1 MLIASRN
8 PFNRNG
14 LRIFGAS
21 FLLMMTVM
29 VYGYSGLLISCL
41 TVPTYTKPIDT
52 LEELAASKDV
62 ILYITQDKMSL
73 GGFSKAVLVHN
84 STQPNDYLNFIKNE
98 LNSQQEGE
106 TGVWKELRE
115 QLERHPDGIY
125 PPRPLTEK
133 DFSPEHQNYATP
145 VVSVQLIS
153 ILLQSF
159 DSFFYNFSSASGQN
173 G

>member
-1 MLIASRN
+1 
-8 PFNRNG
+8 
-14 LRIFGAS
+14 
-21 FLLMMTVM
+21 
-29 VYGYSGLLISCL
+29 
-41 TVPTYTKPIDT
+41 
-52 LEELAASKDV
+52 
-62 ILYITQDKMSL
+62 MSL